1 MNTPYAATLKDVRAA
16 ARRIAPWAHRT
27 PVMTCGTLDR
37 LAGRSLFFKCEQ
49 FQKVGAFKFRGA
61 CNAVRKLSAAQA
73 KRGVVTHSSGN
84 HAQALALAA
93 KERGIPA
100 HIIMPANA
108 SPVKRRAVEDYG
120 GHVVLCEPT
129 LAARESTTARV
140 QAETGAVL
148 IPPYNHADVIAG
160 QGTVVL
166 ELLRQVKD
174 IDAVIMPVG
183 GGGLMAGICIA
194 AKGINPAVR
203 VFAAEPAGADDA
215 ARSKAAGSLVPQTGP
230 KTCADGLLTSLG
242 ELTWPLLR
250 DEVEQVI
257 TVSEQEIIAAMRL
270 SWERAKFLIEPS
282 AAVAVAAV
290 LSETFRGLSGLER
303 VGVVLSGGNANLD
316 RLPWQGL

>member
-1 MNTPYAATLKDVRAA
+1 MYAVTLKDVRAA

-27 PVMTCGTLDR
+27 PVLTCATLDR
-37 LAGRSLFFKCEQ
+37 LAGRALFFKCEQ

-61 CNAVRKLSAAQA
+61 CNAVRKLSAAKA
-73 KRGVVTHSSGN
+73 KRGVITHSSGN

-100 HIIMPANA
+100 HIIMPSTA

-120 GHVVLCEPT
+120 GQIVLCEPT
-129 LAARESTTARV
+129 LEARETTTARV
-140 QAETGAVL
+140 QEETGAIL

-160 QGTVVL
+160 QGTVAL
-166 ELLRQVKD
+166 ELLRQVKNL
-174 IDAVIMPVG
+174 DAVVMPVG

-194 AKGINPAVR
+194 AKGVDPALR
-203 VFAAEPAGADDA
+203 IFAAEPAGADDA
-215 ARSKAAGSLVPQTGP
+215 ARSKTAGALLPQTGP

-250 DEVEQVI
+250 DQVEQVM
-257 TVSEQEIIAAMRL
+257 TVNEVEIIAAMRL

-290 LSETFRGLSGLER
+290 LTDAFRRLAGLER
-303 VGVVLSGGNANLD
+303 VGVILSGGNANLD
-316 RLPWQGL
+316 SLPW